1 MTKYKKTVTFFLFPE
16 GQMRLFSFLYY
27 GFVYSILQIKFHVFD
42 KNITDT
48 LIFNFAHTINSKWS
62 MA

>member
-27 GFVYSILQIKFHVFD
+27 GFVYSILQMKLHIFD
-42 KNITDT
+42 TKYNRHFNIQLCTYY
-48 LIFNFAHTINSKWS
+48 
-62 MA
+62 